1 MTVPPRYRHQQA
13 IVDFCDSHDRVL
25 NFSDPGTGKTRAHLD
40 AFIQRPN
47 RKRALVIAPLSI
59 LEPAWGQDIRKYQ
72 PTIRYS
78 IADAKNRKKAF
89 YEHSDIVL
97 MNHDGVKAV
106 RDMHRKD
113 PHMLA
118 DFDTLIVD
126 EATAFKNLA
135 GRGGSARAHAL
146 ADIRHMFAHRHLLT
160 GTPASNS
167 VLDLFALAF
176 LCDDGERLGKSYF
189 AFRNQV
195 TVPEQV
201 GPSAQMIRWVDRP
214 GALEIVSKKLED
226 ITVRFAKHEC
236 VDIPKNHVFSVYTEL
251 PRQVREL
258 YNEMLHESVVALDS
272 GQVINAIHAGARA
285 NKLLQI
291 CTGAVYGEHGIASL
305 VHLERYKLVISIVE
319 ERPWPCVVVF
329 NWRHEREQ
337 LTALAEAQGLSYDV
351 IDGEAPPARRADIV
365 ARFQAG
371 LTRMLLIHP
380 QSAAHGLTLTA
391 GRSTIWASPTANAE
405 HFLQA
410 NARIDRNGQQHETET
425 ILITARNTR
434 EDRVYDMLQGKV
446 DRVGTLLDIFTTLR
460 RAA

>member
-1 MTVPPRYRHQQA
+1 MIPPRYEHQQT
-13 IVDFCDSHDRVL
+13 IVDFCHSNPRVL
-25 NFSDPGTGKTRAHLD
+25 NFSDPGTGKTRAHID
-40 AFIQRPN
+40 AYAERSG
-47 RKRALVIAPLSI
+47 RKRALVLAPLSI
-59 LEPAWGQDIRKYQ
+59 LQAAWGQDIQNYQ
-72 PTIRYS
+72 PGLRYS
-78 IADAKNRKKAF
+78 IADAKNRKKAL
-89 YEHSDIVL
+89 YDHTDVVL
-97 MNHDGVKAV
+97 CNHDGIKGVFDLFKADKHV
-106 RDMHRKD
+106 LD
-113 PHMLA
+113 
-118 DFDTLIVD
+118 DFDTIIID

-135 GRGGSARAHAL
+135 GRGGSSRAQAM
-146 ADIRHMFAHRHLLT
+146 ANIRHLFPYRHLLT
-160 GTPASNS
+160 GTPATNS
-167 VLDLFALAF
+167 VLDLWALAF
-176 LCDDGERLGKSYF
+176 LADDGERLGNSFY

-195 TVPEQV
+195 TIPEQV

-214 GALEIVSKKLED
+214 GSLDIVSKKLED

-236 VDIPKNHVFSVYTEL
+236 VDIPKNHVFNVYTEL
-251 PRQVREL
+251 PRNVRNI
-258 YNEMLHESVVALDS
+258 YNEMLHDSVVSLETGA
-272 GQVINAIHAGARA
+272 VINAIHAGARA

-291 CTGAVYGEHGIASL
+291 CTGAVYNEDGLASV
-305 VHLERYKLVISIVE
+305 VHLERYETVIQLVE
-319 ERPWPCVVVF
+319 ERAWPCVVVF
-329 NWRHEREQ
+329 NWRHERDQ
-337 LTALAEAQGLSYDV
+337 LIALANKRNIGFET
-351 IDGEAPPARRADIV
+351 IDGDTPSNRRADIV

-371 LTRMLLIHP
+371 QIRMLLIHP